1 MLATI
6 SPSSRHSEETLS
18 TLRYARQARNIINK
32 VRVNEDPKARLI
44 RGEYVLSLN
53 LPLFRYDCVGELC
66 AIVIAWIQLASRA
79 HVHVHIL
86 ATELKAEIERMRQAM
101 GSDVI
106 DNMSSWAEVT
116 SLRQQ
121 LAQREQEMRDLS
133 KYFPCY
139 IFRCLWI

>member
-1 MLATI
+1 M
-6 SPSSRHSEETLS
+6 
-18 TLRYARQARNIINK
+18 
-32 VRVNEDPKARLI
+32 
-44 RGEYVLSLN
+44 G
-53 LPLFRYDCVGELC
+53 
-66 AIVIAWIQLASRA
+66 IQLASCV
-79 HVHVHIL
+79 HVHVL

-133 KYFPCY
+133 KYFPFY
-139 IFRCLWI
+139 VIGCLWI